1 MLCWGIYR
9 FIDSEN
15 PRRNFLR
22 PRSKRYVICS
32 PNSDFRLI
40 PTDLIYVFQQFVPR
54 RVPSPKKTKMSENEQ
69 KNVLRAPVAKRGGSF
84 KRLIVTSNDKN
95 ETRTSLLQSDSEVK
109 GLNSSLNKCFKP
121 DFYDV

>member
-32 PNSDFRLI
+32 PNADFKLI
-40 PTDLIYVFQQFVPR
+40 PTDLIYVFQQFDPR
-54 RVPSPKKTKMSENEQ
+54 NQSPRKASLTKENEQ
-69 KNVLRAPVAKRGGSF
+69 KNVLRAANMKTRSSGM
-84 KRLIVTSNDKN
+84 KRLIVTSNDLN
-95 ETRTSLLQSDSEVK
+95 ETRTMLENDEKST
-109 GLNSSLNKCFKP
+109 SLNKCFKP
-121 DFYDV
+121 DHFYDC